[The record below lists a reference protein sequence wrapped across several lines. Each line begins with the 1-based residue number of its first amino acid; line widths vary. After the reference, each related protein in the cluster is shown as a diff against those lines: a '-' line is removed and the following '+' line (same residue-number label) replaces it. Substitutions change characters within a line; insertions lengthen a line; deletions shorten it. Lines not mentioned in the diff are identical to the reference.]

1 MSELIK
7 AVAMAILSLLPTWR
21 NDDGR
26 ARAQEYAKV
35 IVEESL
41 AVQPEMDPY
50 LVVAV
55 IFKESSF
62 RRKVMGQKGEYG
74 LMQILP
80 GTFTKGMNKKELLN
94 LRTNVRMGV
103 GQLHHW
109 RMTCDGE
116 QDVWVSAFNSGQCG
130 KTSYARKVRSI
141 YCKIKPG
148 GCGGNS

>member
-1 MSELIK
+1 MDEIIK

-21 NDDGR
+21 NTEGNQR
-26 ARAQEYAKV
+26 ANEYAKI
-35 IVEESL
+35 IVEESR
-41 AVQPEMDPY
+41 AVQPEIDPY

-62 RRKVMGQKGEYG
+62 RSKVRGQKGEYG

-80 GTFTKGMNKKELLN
+80 GTFTKGLEKNELLRV
-94 LRTNVRMGV
+94 RTNIRVGV

-109 RMTCDGE
+109 KVTCGDDM
-116 QDVWVSAFNSGQCG
+116 DVWVSAFNAGECK
-130 KTSYARKVRSI
+130 KTPYSRYVRNI
-141 YCKIKPG
+141 FCKIKPG